1 MGALP
6 GEIRHGPGQNLARA
20 ERETDMA
27 LNKEYFDSI
36 HIDTV
41 KKKYYNANKVE
52 AILADIRSQAEALV
66 KENEQLREK
75 VELFSGQKEEIGD
88 AILSAKTIAQH
99 MIQQAK
105 QQADEIVSQAHKK
118 SGDILSKAIDRQEYA
133 AKQMADSFERVRK
146 LQQDSIE
153 ALNAEWQNF
162 LCGLYPEDEQTDA
175 EAESCVPKDIGDKLD
190 AIARDIKDLEE
201 E

>member
-1 MGALP
+1 MGILP
-6 GEIRHGPGQNLARA
+6 GDSRCVAQQKPVCAG
-20 ERETDMA
+20 RETDMA

-52 AILADIRSQAEALV
+52 AVLADIRAQAEALV
-66 KENEQLREK
+66 KENEQLREQ

-146 LQQDSIE
+146 LQQESIE

-162 LCGLYPEDEQTDA
+162 LCGLYPEDEQSDA
-175 EAESCVPKDIGDKLD
+175 ESEQGVPKDIGDKLG
-190 AIARDIKDLEE
+190 AIARDIKELEE

>member
-1 MGALP
+1 MAQQKSAGA
-6 GEIRHGPGQNLARA
+6 G
-20 ERETDMA
+20 RETDMA

-52 AILADIRSQAEALV
+52 AILADIRAQAEALV
-66 KENEQLREK
+66 KENEQLREQ

-146 LQQDSIE
+146 LQQESIE

-162 LCGLYPEDEQTDA
+162 LCGLYPEDEQPG
-175 EAESCVPKDIGDKLD
+175 AESEQGVPKDIGDRLG
-190 AIARDIKDLEE
+190 AIARDIKELEE

>member
-1 MGALP
+1 MRFKPGAP
-6 GEIRHGPGQNLARA
+6 GERV
-20 ERETDMA
+20 TDMA
-27 LNKEYFDSI
+27 LNREYFDAI

-52 AILADIRSQAEALV
+52 ALLADIRVQAEALV
-66 KENEQLREK
+66 EENARLREQ

-133 AKQMADSFERVRK
+133 AKQMADSFERVRR
-146 LQQDSIE
+146 LQQESIE

-162 LCGLYPEDEQTDA
+162 LCGLYPEDEPGEEQPA
-175 EAESCVPKDIGDKLD
+175 VPADIAMKLD
-190 AIARDIKDLEE
+190 AIARDIKALEE
-201 E
+201 D

>member
-1 MGALP
+1 MAQQKP
-6 GEIRHGPGQNLARA
+6 VCA

-52 AILADIRSQAEALV
+52 AVLADIRAQAEALV
-66 KENEQLREK
+66 KENEQLREQ

-146 LQQDSIE
+146 LQQESIE

-162 LCGLYPEDEQTDA
+162 LCGLYPEDEQSG
-175 EAESCVPKDIGDKLD
+175 AESEQGVPKDIGDKLG
-190 AIARDIKDLEE
+190 AIARDIKELEE

>member
-6 GEIRHGPGQNLARA
+6 GEIRHGPGQNLACA

-27 LNKEYFDSI
+27 LNKEYFDTI

-175 EAESCVPKDIGDKLD
+175 EAESCVPNDIGDKLD
-190 AIARDIKDLEE
+190 AIARDIKELEE